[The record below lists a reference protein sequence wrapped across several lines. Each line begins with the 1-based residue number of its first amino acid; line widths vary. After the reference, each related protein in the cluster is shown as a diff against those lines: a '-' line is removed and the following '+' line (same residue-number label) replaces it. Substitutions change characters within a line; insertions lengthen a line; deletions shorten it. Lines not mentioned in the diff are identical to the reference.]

1 MKSTSFS
8 IKSEGLA
15 LIFVTAVYAPLWL
28 SAAADDISHTFLQPN
43 PDNDASP
50 QQLPLAPAP
59 STKAK
64 AACCKSS
71 KGEALRVLL
80 MSHGPEGSAQLRG
93 WMLKVVADQ
102 FELVRM
108 KPNAL
113 NYDFP
118 HPEKNFATAPD
129 MAQLSEKLGDFSPH
143 VCVCA
148 KFCQGHVARECQKHG
163 AVVFWDLIDNIRD
176 IFLSYDWEVD
186 GYIVQTRHLQKDI
199 TEVHTF
205 TGREKQAIV
214 IPHQHTNTYK
224 WGRFKPYTYQ
234 KPIKVVGILA
244 GFKDNMPEEGQL
256 LELAQEFCA
265 DGLNIRLRAILQAL

>member
-1 MKSTSFS
+1 
-8 IKSEGLA
+8 
-15 LIFVTAVYAPLWL
+15 
-28 SAAADDISHTFLQPN
+28 
-43 PDNDASP
+43 
-50 QQLPLAPAP
+50 
-59 STKAK
+59 
-64 AACCKSS
+64 
-71 KGEALRVLL
+71 
-80 MSHGPEGSAQLRG
+80 
-93 WMLKVVADQ
+93 MLKVVADQLYSGSSCGSSQVQ

-176 IFLSYDWEVD
+176 IFLSYDWYGRQWIDDFNPHKEVD

-265 DGLNIRLRAILQAL
+265 DGLNIRLRAILQALRTGQPWIQEYNCATDRWDRIMDKNHQQSKP